1 MLVTLAML
9 TVFSLGC
16 TKVKK
21 GVEQIM
27 DKDKVEDS
35 ISREEVENDI
45 YEDAN
50 DSINVIPDSIP
61 F

>member
-1 MLVTLAML
+1 ML